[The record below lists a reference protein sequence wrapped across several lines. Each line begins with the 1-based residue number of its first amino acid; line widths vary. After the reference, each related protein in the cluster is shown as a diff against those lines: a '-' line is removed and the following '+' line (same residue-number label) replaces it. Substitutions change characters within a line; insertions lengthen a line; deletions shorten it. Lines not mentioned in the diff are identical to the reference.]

1 MANKINLHKYPES
14 HLSQE
19 WNLMEDNIKLL
30 IERIKELQKERNNT
44 PKHQVQ
50 VIESITE
57 DINYYQ
63 NQIDFMVNEM

>member
-1 MANKINLHKYPES
+1 MEYKRGSFCNDES
-14 HLSQE
+14 SCATVIT
-19 WNLMEDNIKLL
+19 MEDQVKLL
-30 IERIKELQKERNNT
+30 MQRIQELQKERDNV

>member
-1 MANKINLHKYPES
+1 MYHQLICKS
-14 HLSQE
+14 T
-19 WNLMEDNIKLL
+19 MEDQVKLL
-30 IERIKELQKERNNT
+30 MQRIQELQKERDNV

-63 NQIDFMVNEM
+63 NQIDFMVNEVQS

>member
-1 MANKINLHKYPES
+1 
-14 HLSQE
+14 
-19 WNLMEDNIKLL
+19 MEDQVKLL
-30 IERIKELQKERNNT
+30 MQRIQELKKERDNV

-63 NQIDFMVNEM
+63 NQIDFMVNDR

>member
-1 MANKINLHKYPES
+1 
-14 HLSQE
+14 
-19 WNLMEDNIKLL
+19 MEDQVKLL
-30 IERIKELQKERNNT
+30 MQRIRELQKERYDT

-63 NQIDFMVNEM
+63 NQINFLLTENV

>member
-1 MANKINLHKYPES
+1 MLIGRRTVTPLTMNEQVELLMQRIRELK
-14 HLSQE
+14 QE
-19 WNLMEDNIKLL
+19 RDNV
-30 IERIKELQKERNNT
+30 

>member
-1 MANKINLHKYPES
+1 MGSVSTLIS
-14 HLSQE
+14 
-19 WNLMEDNIKLL
+19 MEDQIKLL
-30 IERIKELQKERNNT
+30 MQRIRELKIERDNT

-63 NQIDFMVNEM
+63 NQIDFLVNEM